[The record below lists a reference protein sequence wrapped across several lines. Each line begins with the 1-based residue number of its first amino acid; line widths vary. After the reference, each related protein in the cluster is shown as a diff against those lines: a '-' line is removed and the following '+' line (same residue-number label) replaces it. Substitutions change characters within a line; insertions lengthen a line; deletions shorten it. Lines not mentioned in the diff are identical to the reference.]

1 MRTFP
6 SEEALVAAYWRK
18 LARSIDRPRAGKRRA
33 ASLYSPAKHRKLSV
47 SKSRL
52 RTGVRQRLAFRQTV
66 KPLLATRGAQT
77 PASVQPGPKPVSD

>member
-52 RTGVRQRLAFRQTV
+52 RTGVRQRLLSAKQLNRCLQRAGRRHRQ
-66 KPLLATRGAQT
+66 
-77 PASVQPGPKPVSD
+77 ASNQDLSP